1 MSGKL
6 LSDTDACKVKS
17 QEEGEGELR
26 LAKFSLQYNAA
37 FSLSGKEELVAM
49 DSVP

>member
-17 QEEGEGELR
+17 EGEGELG